1 MSNRHNDWTEQMRQR
16 LDGARV
22 DVPDDLWAAIE
33 GKLDEQGI
41 GSDAPAEKP
50 RRRVVPM
57 WRWAAAASVVVAV
70 GMGLWWQTRD
80 GGAGSDGMGGM
91 GIVASGG
98 NPSAASGSVSSMASG
113 GNPSAASA
121 ASSAVSAA
129 AADMARQTDGGAAML
144 AARQSANV
152 GQGARRAA
160 ATDGTAQEAVAA
172 TCAAGG
178 DGLAVA
184 ATETAAHSSVAPAAG
199 NAAQSGAEREEAPR
213 RKGAK
218 VTPRATAML
227 RSERQSAT
235 ERPSHGGSRWQV
247 GMATAGSMG
256 RYNAAGGV
264 VAAQPVAGYLSASA
278 ANNVLFAA
286 EPMLNDLKET
296 THHDMP
302 VAVGLTAAYRLT
314 DRLALT
320 SGLVYTLATSTFEH
334 GTSGS
339 TSKDEQSLHYIGI
352 PLSASYEVWGN
363 SRVQTYVTAGGQA
376 DFNVSARVTTDG
388 HSADTDRDRAQFSVG
403 GGLGVQLNVVKQL
416 GVYVEPGVKYYFDNG
431 SRVQNV
437 FKAHPC
443 NFSLQVGVRYNIAR

>member
-1 MSNRHNDWTEQMRQR
+1 MNNIHNDWTEQMRLR
-16 LDGARV
+16 LDDARV
-22 DVPDDLWAAIE
+22 EVPDDLWAAIE
-33 GKLDEQGI
+33 TRLDEQGV
-41 GSDAPAEKP
+41 GSTDAVVKP
-50 RRRVVPM
+50 RRRVVAM

-80 GGAGSDGMGGM
+80 GGAGSGGVGGM
-91 GIVASGG
+91 GVVASGG
-98 NPSAASGSVSSMASG
+98 APSVASD
-113 GNPSAASA
+113 
-121 ASSAVSAA
+121 ASSAVP
-129 AADMARQTDGGAAML
+129 DVTTGMARQTDGGAAML
-144 AARQSANV
+144 AARHTVNGVQTV
-152 GQGARRAA
+152 GRAA
-160 ATDGTAQEAVAA
+160 EADGMAQETVTATCADGDAAFAVAA
-172 TCAAGG
+172 AETEAALG
-178 DGLAVA
+178 A
-184 ATETAAHSSVAPAAG
+184 APTEG
-199 NAAQSGAEREEAPR
+199 NAAKSEAEDGSATK
-213 RKGAK
+213 RKGVT

-227 RSERQSAT
+227 RSERQSAA
-235 ERPSHGGSRWQV
+235 ERSSLGGPRWQV
-247 GMATAGSMG
+247 GMATAGSMV

-264 VAAQPVAGYLSASA
+264 VAARPAAYMSASA

-286 EPMLNDLKET
+286 EPMLNDLKES

-339 TSKDEQSLHYIGI
+339 MSKEEQSLHYIGI

-388 HSADTDRDRAQFSVG
+388 HSADTERDRAQFSVVG
-403 GGLGVQLNVVKQL
+403 GIGVQLNVVKQL

-443 NFSLQVGVRYNIAR
+443 NFSLQVGVRYNISR

>member
-1 MSNRHNDWTEQMRQR
+1 MNNRHNDWTEQMRQR

-22 DVPDDLWAAIE
+22 GVPDDLWAAIE

-41 GSDAPAEKP
+41 GSGAPVEKP
-50 RRRVVPM
+50 RRRVVAM

-80 GGAGSDGMGGM
+80 GGDGMGGM
-91 GIVASGG
+91 DVVASGG
-98 NPSAASGSVSSMASG
+98 NSSAASGASSAASGSAPSAASGVSPVA
-113 GNPSAASA
+113 
-121 ASSAVSAA
+121 SAA
-129 AADMARQTDGGAAML
+129 AADMARQADGGAAML
-144 AARQSANV
+144 AARPTVHV

-160 ATDGTAQEAVAA
+160 ATGGMAQETAA
-172 TCAAGG
+172 AACADGG
-178 DGLAVA
+178 EALAVA
-184 ATETAAHSSVAPAAG
+184 ATETEAALGVAPVAG
-199 NAAQSGAEREEAPR
+199 TAVQPGAEREPTTK
-213 RKGAK
+213 RKGVT

-227 RSERQSAT
+227 RSERQSAA

-264 VAAQPVAGYLSASA
+264 VAARPVDVYMNASA

-296 THHDMP
+296 TRHDMP

-314 DRLALT
+314 GRLALT

-334 GTSGS
+334 GTSGG